1 MVDIAAAFGRE
12 VRRARLLRG
21 LSQEDLAEASDL
33 HRTYIGGIE
42 RGERNI
48 TLRNAQKVAAALGV
62 DLSQL
67 LKNVG
72 THDS

>member
-42 RGERNI
+42 RGERHI

>member
-1 MVDIAAAFGRE
+1 MVDITAAFGRE

-67 LKNVG
+67 LKVVD
-72 THDS
+72 THDT